1 MKKKGNEGTLR
12 RQRLRDVYCEH
23 EIDRM
28 KCSDQIGG
36 KTCRQILLVLTTLR
50 EPRFSTNCER
60 RELANSSHNR
70 FSARAKPPGGGG
82 QVAGSATRRGQ
93 LCTLY
98 DPPGGPGR
106 GGLAPSENYG
116 EPAAPIKVF

>member
-1 MKKKGNEGTLR
+1 MQQIAGRWRKMKKKGNEGTLR

-60 RELANSSHNR
+60 RELANQWLAFEINEYQLAGTGEDPTVTLKAAFMRDRSSV
-70 FSARAKPPGGGG
+70 PGLRMTGI
-82 QVAGSATRRGQ
+82 
-93 LCTLY
+93 C
-98 DPPGGPGR
+98 
-106 GGLAPSENYG
+106 
-116 EPAAPIKVF
+116 